1 MDQNERIICLSSL
14 TSSTLLCRVDCAK
27 ALSNAGYPVSPKTL
41 ASMATRGGGP
51 RFHKFGSRVLYRWAD
66 ALAWAEAR
74 LRGPVHS
81 SSALERV
88 RDRSE
93 P

>member
-1 MDQNERIICLSSL
+1 MLDFSNLVPSA
-14 TSSTLLCRVDCAK
+14 LLPRKDCAK
-27 ALSNAGYPVSPKTL
+27 ALTEAGYPVSPKTL

-51 RFHKFGSRVLYRWAD
+51 GFHKFGNRVLYRWAD
-66 ALAWAEAR
+66 ALDWAEAR
-74 LRGPVHS
+74 LRGPIHS
-81 SSALERV
+81 SSELDDV

>member
-1 MDQNERIICLSSL
+1 MTNFGIAP
-14 TSSTLLCRVDCAK
+14 STLLRRADCAAK
-27 ALSNAGYPVSPKTL
+27 LSEAGYPISAKTL

-51 RFHKFGSRVLYRWAD
+51 SFHKFGSRVLYRWAD

-81 SSALERV
+81 SSELESAC
-88 RDRSE
+88 DGSAS
-93 P
+93 